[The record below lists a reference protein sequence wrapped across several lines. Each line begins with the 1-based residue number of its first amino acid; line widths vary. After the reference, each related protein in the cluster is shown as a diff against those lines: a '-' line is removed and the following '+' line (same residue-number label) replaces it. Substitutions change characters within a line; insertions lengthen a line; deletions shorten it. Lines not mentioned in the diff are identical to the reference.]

1 MAYRALYRVWRP
13 QKFGD
18 IVGQEHVTRT
28 LQNAIREQRFSHAYL
43 FSGPRGTGKTSAAK
57 IMAKAVNCEKGP
69 AAEPCNECS
78 ACLGITEG
86 SVVDVVEID
95 AASNR
100 GIDEIRDLR
109 DKVKYA
115 PSQVRFK
122 IYIIDEVHMLT
133 TEAFNALLKTL
144 EEPPAHIL
152 FILATTEPH
161 KLPATIISRCQRFD
175 FHRISS
181 AAMVSRLNE
190 IAHSENLHVS
200 EQALIFI
207 ARLAEGGM
215 RDALSLLDQ
224 AFSFGGNHVDLSDVL
239 CITGAVSHEWLA
251 ECAGYIHTGS
261 AADVIDVVN
270 RLVLKGKNPE
280 QFLEDLLLYFR
291 DLLLYKTA
299 PGLEEIQ
306 GRMALDPAFKELGD
320 AYDQERLFT
329 IIEQLNRSQNDMK
342 WANHPRIMLELVLI
356 QLCQT
361 LQAEVAFHSPAVTAP
376 AENAGAADMK
386 MGAAEPLR
394 DLLQRIQ
401 ALETHI
407 KKLENK
413 EPADEQK
420 GSASS
425 RRREPKKLQS
435 TIKIPTARIRE
446 VAAQSYANQLA
457 KLVSIWPDVLQR
469 VKQQS
474 VSLNAWLQD
483 GTPVALSENGLVISF
498 KTVIHCETTARED
511 NKKVIEEVV
520 KGIINRPVELFTLM
534 ENQWREISGS
544 IDSSGERASEEP
556 KETLREPHLEEAYKL
571 VGEELINIID

>member
-57 IMAKAVNCEKGP
+57 IMAKAVNCENGP
-69 AAEPCNECS
+69 AEEPCNQCD
-78 ACLGITEG
+78 ACKGITDG

-115 PSQVRFK
+115 PSQVKFK

-161 KLPATIISRCQRFD
+161 KLPATIVSRCQRFD
-175 FHRISS
+175 FHRIGS
-181 AAMVSRLNE
+181 AAIVSRL
-190 IAHSENLHVS
+190 SEVIQSEDLHVS
-200 EQALIFI
+200 EQALTFI
-207 ARLAEGGM
+207 ARLSEGGM

-224 AFSFGGNHVDLSDVL
+224 ALSFGGKRVELEDVL
-239 CITGAVSHEWLA
+239 SITGAVSHELLA
-251 ECAGYIHTGS
+251 EAARYVRDGS
-261 AADVIDVVN
+261 AAEVVDVVHK
-270 RLVLKGKNPE
+270 LVQRGKSPE
-280 QFLEDLLLYFR
+280 QFLDDLLFYFR
-291 DLLLYKTA
+291 DLLLYQTA

-306 GRMALDPAFKELGD
+306 DRIAIDPAFKELGD
-320 AYDQERLFT
+320 SYQRERLFT
-329 IIEQLNRSQNDMK
+329 IVEQLNRSQNEIK
-342 WANHPRIMLELVLI
+342 WANHPRVLLELVLI

-361 LQAEVAFHSPAVTAP
+361 EDAADGFRPSSAPDAARSIESPAVD
-376 AENAGAADMK
+376 AGTL
-386 MGAAEPLR
+386 EQLV
-394 DLLQRIQ
+394 QRIQ
-401 ALETHI
+401 SLENHI
-407 KKLENK
+407 KKIETR
-413 EPADEQK
+413 EPTTETH
-420 GSASS
+420 SS
-425 RRREPKKLQS
+425 TAAKKREPKKLQS
-435 TIKIPTARIRE
+435 TVKIPTARIRE
-446 VAAQSYANQLA
+446 IAVQSYPKQVS
-457 KLVSIWPDVLQR
+457 KLVSIWPDVLSR
-469 VKQQS
+469 VKQRS
-474 VSLNAWLQD
+474 VSLSAWLQD
-483 GTPVALSENGLVISF
+483 GHPVALSDDGLVLGF

-511 NKKVIEEVV
+511 NKKLIEEVI
-520 KGIINRPVELFTLM
+520 KGVINRPVELYTLM

-544 IDSSGERASEEP
+544 VTPSTEQEVSEEK
-556 KETLREPHLEEAYKL
+556 KEEPSSDPLIEEALKL
-571 VGEELINIID
+571 VGEDLVRIID

>member
-57 IMAKAVNCEKGP
+57 IMAKAVNCENGP
-69 AAEPCNECS
+69 AAEPCNQCD
-78 ACLGITEG
+78 ACKGITDG

-175 FHRISS
+175 FHRIGS
-181 AAMVSRLNE
+181 AAIVRRLGEVIQSEDLQVSD
-190 IAHSENLHVS
+190 
-200 EQALIFI
+200 QALTFI
-207 ARLAEGGM
+207 ARLSEGGM

-224 AFSFGGNHVDLSDVL
+224 SLSFGGNRVELEDVL
-239 CITGAVSHEWLA
+239 SITGAVSHELLA
-251 ECAGYIHTGS
+251 EAARYVRDGS
-261 AADVIDVVN
+261 AADVVDVVY
-270 RLVLKGKNPE
+270 RLVQRGKSPE
-280 QFLEDLLLYFR
+280 QFLDDLLFYFR
-291 DLLLYKTA
+291 DLLLYQTA
-299 PGLEEIQ
+299 PGLDEIQ
-306 GRMALDPAFKELGD
+306 DRIAIDPAFQELGD
-320 AYDQERLFT
+320 SFGRERLFA
-329 IIEQLNRSQNDMK
+329 IIEQLNRSQSEIK
-342 WANHPRIMLELVLI
+342 WANHPRVLLELALI

-361 LQAEVAFHSPAVTAP
+361 EESTGSFRPSSAPLSTVSTESPALDSSTM
-376 AENAGAADMK
+376 EQLM
-386 MGAAEPLR
+386 
-394 DLLQRIQ
+394 QRIQ
-401 ALETHI
+401 SLESYIKKIEAREPAGETHGSTAA
-407 KKLENK
+407 KK
-413 EPADEQK
+413 
-420 GSASS
+420 
-425 RRREPKKLQS
+425 REPKKLQS
-435 TIKIPTARIRE
+435 TVKIPAARIKE
-446 VAAQSYANQLA
+446 IAVQSYTKQVS
-457 KLVSIWPDVLQR
+457 KLVSIWPDVLTR
-469 VKQQS
+469 VKQRS
-474 VSLNAWLQD
+474 VSLSAWLQD
-483 GTPVALSENGLVISF
+483 GHPVALSEDGLVLSF

-511 NKKVIEEVV
+511 NKKVIEEVI
-520 KGIINRPVELFTLM
+520 KGVINRPVELYTLM
-534 ENQWREISGS
+534 ENQWREISGPLAAS
-544 IDSSGERASEEP
+544 PEEISEEK
-556 KETLREPHLEEAYKL
+556 KEEPSSEPLVEEALKL
-571 VGEELINIID
+571 VGEDLVRIID